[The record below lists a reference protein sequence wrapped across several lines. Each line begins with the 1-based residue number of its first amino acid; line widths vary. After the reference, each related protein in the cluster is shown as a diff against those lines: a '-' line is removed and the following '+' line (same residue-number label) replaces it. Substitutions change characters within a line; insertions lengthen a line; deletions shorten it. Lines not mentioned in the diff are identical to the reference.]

1 MRVPLTGVSNSNK
14 LLSNIKTKDM
24 KLFDKTILA
33 GAAMLTLALGFTAC
47 EDANEYEDAWTNNP
61 SWANSGEVAHPESLG
76 GTIWLRGRGIKF
88 NAYGEEIQGF
98 VESLEFVADNAV
110 VVKMSQG
117 KTEGTMGADETNTA
131 DNPYECEYVKETGS
145 LKIKKEYVDDK
156 GNHSKKTI
164 FEGVVVSGTKYGDM
178 ITLAHY
184 GDTPVQT
191 YLVRK

>member
-1 MRVPLTGVSNSNK
+1 
-14 LLSNIKTKDM
+14 M
-24 KLFDKTILA
+24 KLFNKTFLA

-47 EDANEYEDAWTNNP
+47 EDANEYKDAETNNP
-61 SWANSGEVAHPESLG
+61 AWTGNNPEGIAHPESLG
-76 GTIWLRGRGIKF
+76 GSKWLRGEGIKV

-98 VESLEFVADNAV
+98 VESLEFIADNSV

-117 KTEGTMGADETNTA
+117 KTEGTMGADETNTV

-156 GNHSKKTI
+156 GNHSKKEI
-164 FEGVVVSGTKYGDM
+164 FSGVVVSGTKYGDM
-178 ITLAHY
+178 ITLVHY

-191 YLVRK
+191 YLVRQ